1 MDDQKSD
8 CGELVRSS
16 NTMNTKDKDAWYHC
30 CHCGSLFQSDY
41 GFDEDRLCEVCQRKP
56 GVGLWP
62 VVNSVKPAAYA
73 KVASFHKT
81 GDKVK
86 TLTRTSSKKSR
97 RFGTLLWGTLAW
109 MLVLLGAVGL
119 KYCLASAPNKPR
131 TLGVADLD
139 RSLSSSDK
147 AKILDRVLPECDRA
161 LLGFLSASTSEARA
175 LFVFGN
181 DEAMEAME
189 AHEKEYPLPRIDL
202 KSLQRSGQKWMHLGD
217 EWMVLTHW
225 KEADGGKEFDAV
237 FRKTFDGW
245 KLDRAHFIR
254 YSQAS
259 WRLFLAGE
267 GELDQAEFRL
277 LTKRVKDAGKSEAS
291 DRRMMIVLAAT
302 DWGHPKQAVY
312 ESPMISVDTM
322 SPAGQMLKAAF
333 ESRESKL
340 AEEALDPEG
349 FVRVRARLT
358 RDELGGE
365 FRLILNE
372 LKACHWVDSDL
383 PGF

>member
-1 MDDQKSD
+1 
-8 CGELVRSS
+8 
-16 NTMNTKDKDAWYHC
+16 MNTKDKDAWYHC
-30 CHCGSLFQSDY
+30 GHCGSLFQSDY
-41 GFDEDRLCEVCQRKP
+41 GFDEDRLCEVCQHKP
-56 GVGLWP
+56 AVGLWP

-86 TLTRTSSKKSR
+86 ILTRAPSKKRR
-97 RFGTLLWGTLAW
+97 RFRTLLWVSLAW
-109 MLVLLGAVGL
+109 MLVLLGAVAL
-119 KYCLASAPNKPR
+119 RYCLASAPSKPR
-131 TLGVADLD
+131 TLGVLDLD
-139 RSLSSSDK
+139 RNISSSDK
-147 AKILDRVLPECDRA
+147 AKILNRVLPECDRA

-175 LFVFGN
+175 QFVIGN
-181 DEAMEAME
+181 NELMTAME
-189 AHEKEYPLPRIDL
+189 AHEKEYPSPVMDV
-202 KSLQRSGQKWMHLGD
+202 KSLHRSGQKWMRLGD
-217 EWMVLTHW
+217 EWMILTHW
-225 KEADGGKEFDAV
+225 KEADDGKEFDAV

-254 YSQAS
+254 YSEAS

-277 LTKRVKDAGKSEAS
+277 LAKLVKGSGNPEIS
-291 DRRMMIVLAAT
+291 DRRMMIFLAAT
-302 DWGHPKQAVY
+302 EWGRPKHVVF
-312 ESPMISVDTM
+312 ESPMISVDAM
-322 SPAGQMLKAAF
+322 SPAGQLLKAAF
-333 ESRESKL
+333 EDRESKL
-340 AEEALDPEG
+340 TEDADELVPLDPEG

-372 LKACHWVDSDL
+372 LKICHWVDSEL